1 MKFTHD
7 FTAAESGHGEQRK
20 KFAVVLLFP
29 IDNASYTAL
38 SGDR

>member
-1 MKFTHD
+1 MILLQLRAFLVSS
-7 FTAAESGHGEQRK
+7 EK